1 MLIFSICVWNFRVLD
16 TEFSLFTSSI
26 ILFALSVFVIIKS
39 CLHTRYLFN
48 YDNISLISKA
58 LDESFQNPR
67 IPFTTLQNRHYS
79 HGAKFFWLKL
89 LEKKSKEMNDATMRT
104 FRRTP
109 RRFSPFGFRTN
120 YIFHVV
126 PFTVLLFGIYFVLI
140 IPSMP
145 FEYYAC
151 ASVGEVGSEEGQRHT
166 CIGPMLGNRREVA
179 LGGQKAQRE
188 EKVQSSKSPDAE
200 DCGLHSLRE
209 TKAFH

>member
-1 MLIFSICVWNFRVLD
+1 MIIFPLSAKHWMNPSKIREYHLPRYRIDVIRMVPNFFDWN
-16 TEFSLFTSSI
+16 
-26 ILFALSVFVIIKS
+26 
-39 CLHTRYLFN
+39 C
-48 YDNISLISKA
+48 
-58 LDESFQNPR
+58 
-67 IPFTTLQNRHYS
+67 
-79 HGAKFFWLKL
+79 W
-89 LEKKSKEMNDATMRT
+89 KKSRKKWTTMRT

-200 DCGLHSLRE
+200 DCGLHSLRFTNFAEAEYLALTFVASNGEKSEKKFE
-209 TKAFH
+209 TVI